1 MDLTL
6 SDKSEAAPET
16 GTVKSGEHGYR
27 TSEAEVTCHS
37 GATGE
42 IRQASTAK
50 LANTSSQSIL
60 EGSKYSLLDPPGR
73 QFKVRSPTPSLTRS
87 FREKIS
93 SPKSID
99 YKREFVID
107 QFRIEMDKLKS
118 DMEVRTIAL
127 MLSAERQSE
136 SADASSDE

>member
-1 MDLTL
+1 MDLAL
-6 SDKSEAAPET
+6 SGKSEAAPEA
-16 GTVKSGEHGYR
+16 GTVESAEHGDR
-27 TSEAEVTCHS
+27 RSEVEVTCRS

-73 QFKVRSPTPSLTRS
+73 QVKIRSPTPSLMRS
-87 FREKIS
+87 SREKIS

-107 QFRIEMDKLKS
+107 QFRIEMDKLKA

-136 SADASSDE
+136 SADTSSGE